1 MDLNHIAEIRR
12 VARLAN
18 DLADILA
25 GTGGR
30 YNGAAD
36 HAYIAVL
43 DAVSFAFSELG
54 DAAHVAKT
62 DALAELRLS
71 AYGEPLNSEGDLVT
85 DDDEYEDRVYLPL
98 VALQVQP

>member
-25 GTGGR
+25 ITGGR
-30 YNGAAD
+30 YNFVAD
-36 HAYIAVL
+36 YAYIAVL
-43 DAVSFAFSELG
+43 DAVGFAFSDLA

-62 DALAELRLS
+62 DALAELGLGPR
-71 AYGEPLNSEGDLVT
+71 GEPLNSEGDLVT
-85 DDDEYEDRVYLPL
+85 NDAEWPRRVYLPL